1 MWLVKPA
8 RTSVWHVRFKV
19 PGGGGAV
26 VQVST
31 GETTEKA
38 ARKRGAEIEQAHKDA
53 FALTQRGAN
62 IGAEEVAR
70 QFWDS
75 DLSKRKSA
83 ETARAHLSRVVD
95 HLEGRRYCEVT
106 TSDVADFRDKLEA
119 SGCFAVATINR
130 HLETWRRM
138 HTHAR
143 DIRGY
148 PVNPILF
155 SKLMKKELK
164 GRVRHLSVEQL
175 RELVREMPLESKEI
189 VLFAAATGARKAQIL
204 GLTWD
209 RVNLKAHTCRI
220 YLKSEVDELEHVIH
234 INTSAMKI
242 LLRRKRLQK
251 GERSLVFDSTNF
263 RRHWY
268 AGLKRARIEDFRF
281 HDLRHTFAT
290 EAARTSS
297 LAVVGKLLGHQSLT
311 TTSRY
316 AHLLAA
322 DLKAAVERLP
332 PVDLED

>member
-8 RTSVWHVRFKV
+8 RTSVWHVRF
-19 PGGGGAV
+19 PDPANHHRT

-53 FALTQRGAN
+53 FELTQKGAN
-62 IGAEEVAR
+62 IGAPAVAQ

-83 ETARAHLSRVVD
+83 ATAKVHLKRIVD
-95 HLEGRRYCEVT
+95 FLGERRYCTVT
-106 TSDVADFRDKLEA
+106 TSDVADFRDELER
-119 SGCFAVATINR
+119 SGTLAVATINR
-130 HLETWRRM
+130 ALEIWRRM

-148 PVNPILF
+148 PVNTILF
-155 SKLMKKELK
+155 SKLMKAELK

-175 RELVREMPLESKEI
+175 RALVAEMPLESKEI

-209 RVNLKAHTCRI
+209 RVNLKEHTVRI
-220 YLKSEVDELEHVIH
+220 FLKSEVDGLEHLIH
-234 INTSAMKI
+234 INSSAMKI
-242 LLRRKRLQK
+242 LLRRKKVAK
-251 GERSLVFDSTNF
+251 GALVFDSTNF

-268 AGLKRARIEDFRF
+268 AGLKKAGIDDFRF

-290 EAARTSS
+290 EALRHSS
-297 LAVVGKLLGHQSLT
+297 LAVVGKLLGHQSPT

-322 DLKAAVERLP
+322 DLKAAVDRLP
-332 PVDLED
+332 PLPVED